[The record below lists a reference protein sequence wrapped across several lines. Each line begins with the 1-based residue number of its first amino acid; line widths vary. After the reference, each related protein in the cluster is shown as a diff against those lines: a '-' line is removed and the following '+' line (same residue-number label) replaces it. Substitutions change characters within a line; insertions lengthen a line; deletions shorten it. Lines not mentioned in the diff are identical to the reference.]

1 MQEVGIKEYTQY
13 ELLKQIEKKL
23 DDIIKLLKPK
33 PKPLTLSE
41 TYVLSTSTQ
50 EKELRVPVSHKG
62 KRIGWEW
69 LWLKNNDDVNSIY
82 ISINGDDA
90 EAGFKLEANTAKT
103 INYSKLNVGFIKYK
117 AVSGTPEL
125 VVVAL
130 RPKDE

>member
-1 MQEVGIKEYTQY
+1 MQEIGIKEYTQY

-23 DDIIKLLKPK
+23 DDIIRLLKPK

-41 TYVLSTSTQ
+41 TYVLATSTQ
-50 EKELRVPVSHKG
+50 EKELRVPVSYKG

-69 LWLKNNDDVNSIY
+69 LWFRNNDDTNSVY

-90 EAGFKLEANTAKT
+90 ETGFKLEPNTDKT
-103 INYSKLNVGFIKYK
+103 IAYAKLNVEFIKYK